1 MWRLSFPSLR
11 GDQAPM
17 PYEIA
22 VAILLAWVGESIHR
36 VDAVMARYPVG
47 HWLWRFIDET
57 DLERVIPYYCLA
69 AAMLICF
76 GLFRKMRGCSS
87 GRASRAI
94 GLTMGA
100 VLFAFIAFGHLSVTF
115 YSIAGAPYLFL
126 AWRFAVLAIVYVR
139 EA

>member
-1 MWRLSFPSLR
+1 
-11 GDQAPM
+11 M

-36 VDAVMARYPVG
+36 VESVMMRYPPD
-47 HWLWRFIDET
+47 HWLWRFIDDT
-57 DLERVIPYYCLA
+57 DLEKIIPYYCLVA
-69 AAMLICF
+69 ALLISF
-76 GLFRKMRGCSS
+76 GLFRKMCGCST

-94 GLTMGA
+94 GLIMGA
-100 VLFAFIAFGHLSVTF
+100 VLFAFIALGHLSVTF